1 MVHLTADGVLDLM
14 KSGSG
19 IFDETKYWGG
29 FERDVKESFPEE

>member
-14 KSGSG
+14 KCGSG

-29 FERDVKESFPEE
+29 FERDVKESFSEE